1 MTTTAHTTTAHTTAE
16 SGQAA
21 RAAAAPAGTPTKVTQ
36 GVRGTKGGIGESTL
50 RPDGTLKVTGEF
62 AYSSDMWHED
72 MLWGQIL
79 RSPVAHA
86 EIVSIDTSEAL
97 AQAGVYAVLTYD
109 DLPTEV
115 KNYGLEIQDT
125 PVLAHRVVR
134 HHGEPVAVVAAD
146 HPETARRAAAKIKV
160 EYRELPVVTD
170 EASALAPDAPVL
182 HPGRDDHHAGHV
194 PHPNIVHRQ
203 PIIRGDVESARA
215 RADVI
220 VEGEYTFGMQDQAFL
235 GPESGLAVP
244 AEDGGVD
251 LYIATQWLHSDLRQI
266 APVLGL
272 PEEKVRMTLSGVG
285 GAFGGREDL
294 SMQIHACLLAL
305 RTGKPVKIV
314 YNRYESFFGHVHR
327 HPAKLYYEHGAT
339 KDGKLTHMKCRI
351 VLDGGA
357 YASAS
362 PAVVGNAASLSAG
375 PYVIDDVDIES
386 IALYTNNPPCGAM
399 RGFGAVQACFA
410 YEAQMDK
417 LAAKLGMD
425 PVEFRRLN
433 AMEQGTIMP
442 TGQPVDSPAPV
453 AELLRRVKARPLPP
467 ERQWETTAGADVRA
481 LPGGLSNTTHGE
493 GVVRGVGYA
502 VGIKNVGFSE
512 GFDDYSTA
520 RVRMEVINGEAV
532 ATVHTA
538 MAEVGQGGVT
548 VHAQIARTELG
559 VTQVTI
565 HPADTRVG
573 SAGSTSAS
581 RQTYVTGGA
590 VKNSCELVREKVL
603 ELGRRKLGT
612 YHPAW
617 AHAEL
622 LLEGGKVVTDNG
634 EVLADLVDVLED
646 ETVEVE
652 AEWRHRPTEP
662 FDLRTGQGNGHVQ
675 YSFAAHRAVVEVD
688 TELGLVKV
696 IELAC
701 AQDVGKALNPLSVVG
716 QIQGGTTQGLGMAVM
731 EEIVVDPKTAKVKN
745 PSFTDYLI
753 PTILDTPTIPVD
765 VLELADDHA
774 PYGLRGIGEAP
785 TLSSTP
791 AVLAAIRAA
800 TGLELNRTPVRPEHL
815 TGTA

>member
-1 MTTTAHTTTAHTTAE
+1 M
-16 SGQAA
+16 SS
-21 RAAAAPAGTPTKVTQ
+21 PNGTPTKITQ
-36 GVRGTKGGIGESTL
+36 GSQTKGGIGESTL

-79 RSPVAHA
+79 RSTVAHA

-97 AQAGVYAVLTYD
+97 ALPGVYAVLTYD
-109 DLPTEV
+109 DLPTDV

-125 PVLAHRVVR
+125 PVLAHGKVR
-134 HHGEPVAVVAAD
+134 HHGEPVAIVAAD

-160 EYRELPVVTD
+160 DYRELPVITD
-170 EASALAPDAPVL
+170 EASATAPDAILV
-182 HPGRDDHHAGHV
+182 HENRDDHHSGHV

-203 PIIRGDVESARA
+203 PIVRGDVAKARR

-244 AEDGGVD
+244 EEDGGVH

-272 PEEKVRMTLSGVG
+272 PEDKVRMTLSGVG

-314 YNRYESFFGHVHR
+314 YNRFESFFGHVHR

-339 KDGKLTHMKCRI
+339 RDGKLTHMKCRI

-362 PAVVGNAASLSAG
+362 PAVVGNASSLSVG
-375 PYVIDDVDIES
+375 PYVIDDVDIEA

-417 LAAKLGMD
+417 LAKELGMD
-425 PVEFRRLN
+425 PVEFRQLN

-453 AELLRRVKARPLPP
+453 AELLRRVKAMPMPP
-467 ERQWETTAGADVRA
+467 ERQWESSEGADLRE

-520 RVRMEVINGEAV
+520 RVRMEVVGGEPV
-532 ATVHTA
+532 VTVHTA

-565 HPADTRVG
+565 NPADTRVG

-590 VKNSCELVREKVL
+590 VKNACELVREKVL
-603 ELGRRKLGT
+603 EIGRRKFGSS
-612 YHPAW
+612 HPAW
-617 AHAEL
+617 ATAEL
-622 LLEGGKVVTDNG
+622 LLEGGKVVTDGG
-634 EVLADLVDVLED
+634 EVLGDLADVLED
-646 ETVEVE
+646 EVVEVE
-652 AEWRHRPTEP
+652 EEWRHRPTEP

-701 AQDVGKALNPLSVVG
+701 AQDVGKALNPLSVLG
-716 QIQGGTTQGLGMAVM
+716 QIQGGTTQGLGVAVM
-731 EEIVVDPKTAKVKN
+731 EEIIVDPKTAKVKN

-765 VLELADDHA
+765 VLELADEHA

-791 AVLAAIRAA
+791 AVLAAIRNA

-815 TGTA
+815 TGTSLSEA

>member
-1 MTTTAHTTTAHTTAE
+1 MPAN
-16 SGQAA
+16 S
-21 RAAAAPAGTPTKVTQ
+21 APLGTPVKVTQ
-36 GVRGTKGGIGESTL
+36 GTPTKGGIGESTL

-62 AYSSDMWHED
+62 AYSSDLWHED

-79 RSPVAHA
+79 RSTVAHA
-86 EIVSIDTSEAL
+86 EIVSIDTSQAL
-97 AQAGVYAVLTYD
+97 ATPGVHAVMTYD

-125 PVLAHRVVR
+125 PVLAHGKVR
-134 HHGEPVAVVAAD
+134 HHGEPVAIVAAD

-160 EYRELPVVTD
+160 EYRELPVITD
-170 EASALAPDAPVL
+170 EASATAPDAIL
-182 HPGRDDHHAGHV
+182 IHEGRDDHHIGHV
-194 PHPNIVHRQ
+194 PHPNVVHRQ
-203 PIIRGDVESARA
+203 PIIRGDATAAAA
-215 RADVI
+215 RADV
-220 VEGEYTFGMQDQAFL
+220 VVKGEYTFGMQDQAFL

-244 AEDGGVD
+244 EEDGGVH
-251 LYIATQWLHSDLRQI
+251 LYVATQWLHSDLRQI

-272 PEEKVRMTLSGVG
+272 PESKVRMTLAGVG

-314 YNRYESFFGHVHR
+314 YNRFESFFGHVHR
-327 HPAKLYYEHGAT
+327 HPAKLFYEHGAT
-339 KDGKLTHMKCRI
+339 SDGKLTHVKCRI

-362 PAVVGNAASLSAG
+362 PAVVGNASSLGIG
-375 PYVIDDVDIES
+375 PYVVDDVEVEA

-417 LAAKLGMD
+417 VAAELGMD

-433 AMEQGTIMP
+433 AMEQGSLLP

-453 AELLRRVKARPLPP
+453 AEILRRVKAMPLPP
-467 ERQWETTAGADVRA
+467 ERQWESSEGADVRQ

-493 GVVRGVGYA
+493 GVVRGIGYA

-520 RVRMEVINGEAV
+520 KVRMEVIAGEPV

-559 VTQVTI
+559 VAQVTI
-565 HPADTRVG
+565 RPADTQVG

-603 ELGRRKLGT
+603 ETGRRKFGS

-617 AHAEL
+617 ATAEL
-622 LLEGGKVVTDNG
+622 LLEGGKVVTDGG

-646 ETVEVE
+646 ECVEVE

-662 FDLRTGQGNGHVQ
+662 FDLRTGQGFGHVQ

-701 AQDVGKALNPLSVVG
+701 AQDVGKALNPLSVIG
-716 QIQGGTTQGLGMAVM
+716 QIQGGTTQGLGVAVM
-731 EEIVVDPKTAKVKN
+731 EEIIVDPTTAKVRN

-774 PYGLRGIGEAP
+774 PYGLRGVGEAP

-791 AVLAAIRAA
+791 AVLAAIRNA

-815 TGTA
+815 TGT

>member
-1 MTTTAHTTTAHTTAE
+1 MPTN
-16 SGQAA
+16 GV
-21 RAAAAPAGTPTKVTQ
+21 PTKITQ
-36 GVRGTKGGIGESTL
+36 GSGTKGGIGESTL

-79 RSPVAHA
+79 RSTVAHA
-86 EIVSIDTSEAL
+86 EIVSIDTAEAL
-97 AQAGVYAVLTYD
+97 ATPGVYAVMTYD

-115 KNYGLEIQDT
+115 KHYGLEIRDT
-125 PVLAHRVVR
+125 PVLAHGKVR
-134 HHGEPVAVVAAD
+134 HHGEPVAIVAAD

-160 EYRELPVVTD
+160 DYRELPVITD
-170 EASALAPDAPVL
+170 EASATAHDAIL
-182 HPGRDDHHAGHV
+182 IHEDRDDHHVGHV

-203 PIIRGDVESARA
+203 PIVRGDVAAARE

-244 AEDGGVD
+244 EEDGGVH

-272 PEEKVRMTLSGVG
+272 PEDKVRMTLAGVG

-314 YNRYESFFGHVHR
+314 YNRFESFFGHVHR
-327 HPAKLYYEHGAT
+327 HPAKLHYEHGAT
-339 KDGKLTHMKCRI
+339 ADGRLTHVKARI

-362 PAVVGNAASLSAG
+362 PAVVGNASSLGVG
-375 PYVIDDVDIES
+375 PYAVDDVDIEA

-417 LAAKLGMD
+417 LAAKLGID
-425 PVEFRRLN
+425 PVELRRRN
-433 AMEQGTIMP
+433 AMEQGTLLP

-453 AELLRRVKARPLPP
+453 AELLRRVKAMPMPP
-467 ERQWETTAGADVRA
+467 ERQWESSEGADVRQ

-520 RVRMEVINGEAV
+520 RVRMEVVGGEPV

-590 VKNSCELVREKVL
+590 IKNACELVREKVL
-603 ELGRRKLGT
+603 ELGRRKLGS

-622 LLEGGKVVTDNG
+622 LLEGGKVVTDAG
-634 EVLADLVDVLED
+634 EVLADLVDVLGD
-646 ETVEVE
+646 EAVEVE
-652 AEWRHRPTEP
+652 EEWRHRATEP

-716 QIQGGTTQGLGMAVM
+716 QIQGGTTQGLGVAVM
-731 EEIVVDPKTAKVKN
+731 EEILVDPKTAKVRN

-815 TGTA
+815 TGAS